1 MTDKQKRVYKI
12 TSLIPLG
19 FVLTY
24 KKLAQLSGVKNPR
37 VVGNILHKNT
47 DPQNIP
53 CHRVVHSDGSL
64 AKNYAFGGI
73 KKQEEKLEKEGIE
86 FVNGKVKLSKHLW
99 KIKN

>member
-64 AKNYAFGGI
+64 AKNYAF
-73 KKQEEKLEKEGIE
+73 
-86 FVNGKVKLSKHLW
+86 
-99 KIKN
+99 

>member
-1 MTDKQKRVYKI
+1 
-12 TSLIPLG
+12 
-19 FVLTY
+19 
-24 KKLAQLSGVKNPR
+24 
-37 VVGNILHKNT
+37 
-47 DPQNIP
+47 
-53 CHRVVHSDGSL
+53 L